1 MIRTF
6 LVLTLISWIAPAWAQ
21 PAELPD
27 PRLTPGAVA
36 EDGHTET
43 SVCGLVDGLTYSKR
57 HRATPQALKREL
69 RDRDGAIG
77 RGEIDHRVPL
87 ALGGADI
94 VNNLWWQPGPDAP
107 GVVWTYLDK
116 DRLETEIWQR
126 VCKRRTMPLE
136 DGQAVFLVPDWGR
149 QYCKVWPAECQ

>member
-1 MIRTF
+1 MVRTF

-77 RGEIDHRVPL
+77 RGEGDHRGPV
-87 ALGGADI
+87 AVGGADV
-94 VNNLWWQPGPDAP
+94 VNNPWGQSGPVAA
-107 GVVWTYLDK
+107 GL
-116 DRLETEIWQR
+116 
-126 VCKRRTMPLE
+126 
-136 DGQAVFLVPDWGR
+136 
-149 QYCKVWPAECQ
+149 